1 MYNTKCVFD
10 FALVN
15 RAVCPMTLCII
26 AQMTLCIKPLYTT
39 IIFRCMCVYAYVCVC
54 VYIHT
59 CTNVCIHVCIYIT
72 QITVCITLLR
82 MTIYGH
88 YVLHYSAWPCLPVC
102 VHRWHDVQHSTY
114 LGLCAGEKA
123 VCLMTLCITLLCMTM
138 STCVYTQMSWCTTL
152 NMSFDSVRVERR
164 YARSVIHTGVKHII
178 CMHTL
183 IFHCGIGHIT

>member
-123 VCLMTLCITLLCMTM
+123 VCPMTLCITLFCKTICLPV
-138 STCVYTQMSWCTTL
+138 CVNRWHDVQHW
-152 NMSFDSVRVERR
+152 
-164 YARSVIHTGVKHII
+164 I
-178 CMHTL
+178 CLLTP
-183 IFHCGIGHIT
+183 CGWKGGMPVVSYILVSSI